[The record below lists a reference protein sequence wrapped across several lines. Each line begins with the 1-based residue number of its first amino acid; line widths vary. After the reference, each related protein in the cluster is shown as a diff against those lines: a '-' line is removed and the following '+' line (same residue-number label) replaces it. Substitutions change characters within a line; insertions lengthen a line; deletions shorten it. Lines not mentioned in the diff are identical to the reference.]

1 MSLSD
6 NEPDALHGAEFGSP
20 ERRALNDERA
30 TELRA
35 QIARDG
41 DFPVP
46 GWTLGDGVPDM
57 MANEA
62 LDWLDAVQ
70 RETDEICAMLDTKT
84 SEGTSQ

>member
-1 MSLSD
+1 MKNAD
-6 NEPDALHGAEFGSP
+6 PDKRYGTEFGSA
-20 ERRALNDERA
+20 ERRALNDVRA
-30 TELRA
+30 AELRA

-70 RETDEICAMLDTKT
+70 RETDEICAMMDAIIAERTAK
-84 SEGTSQ
+84 

>member
-41 DFPVP
+41 DFPLP

-57 MANEA
+57 MASEVLA
-62 LDWLDAVQ
+62 LLDDVQ
-70 RETDEICAMLDTKT
+70 READAICDMM
-84 SEGTSQ
+84 SQKIAERTGQ

>member
-1 MSLSD
+1 MTANAETD
-6 NEPDALHGAEFGSP
+6 KRYGTEFGSA

-35 QIARDG
+35 QIALDG

-46 GWTLGDGVPDM
+46 GWTLGEGVPDM

-62 LDWLDAVQ
+62 LAWLDAVQ
-70 RETDEICAMLDTKT
+70 RETDEICARMDALIAER
-84 SEGTSQ
+84 SGQ